1 MITKIINI
9 SVLQL
14 LYQIVIRSFRA
25 KIKKQRKKKTK
36 ERHDMGRNKE
46 EWGLP
51 QVGELCEKRATNYA
65 FVSL

>member
-1 MITKIINI
+1 VGEIA
-9 SVLQL
+9 QEA
-14 LYQIVIRSFRA
+14 A
-25 KIKKQRKKKTK
+25 KNMQKKNTK